1 MRYRRDGG
9 IDKVSTRQ
17 VDWYM
22 NNLLKRP
29 DIGVVW
35 VCVEPVHLFICFYDI
50 KKPSKRGL

>member
-35 VCVEPVHLFICFYDI
+35 VCVEPVH
-50 KKPSKRGL
+50 